1 MSKISQERLRIVKRI
16 EEYERDGLFDKDVED
31 DPPSKELTPDKVDYL
46 CKKTSSKIKR
56 FFAITR

>member
-46 CKKTSSKIKR
+46 CKKRLLKSNVFLQIR
-56 FFAITR
+56 